1 MKIIFEKEIILHPEN
16 SKTNIFLPFKVENGF
31 DRMEIHF
38 SYTPKE
44 LDDKALS
51 LKYINAGM
59 EKYAPEKYRSG
70 YQNSEDF
77 LPVLN
82 LVTLSLDSP
91 EGYLG
96 CAHRHE
102 PEQIHIISE
111 KSSSP
116 GFVPQKPVS
125 GDWRAVVNVH
135 AVVTETCTCRLKIF
149 NTDGSEVLL

>member
-16 SKTNIFLPFKVENGF
+16 SKTNIYLPFIVETSF

-38 SYTPKE
+38 SYAPKK
-44 LDDKALS
+44 LDDEALS
-51 LKYINAGM
+51 LKYIDSGM
-59 EKYAPEKYRSG
+59 EKYAPGAYRSG
-70 YQNSEDF
+70 YQNSEEF

-96 CAHRHE
+96 CAHRHN

-111 KSSSP
+111 EFSSP
-116 GFVPQKPVS
+116 GFAHQKPVN
-125 GDWRAVVNVH
+125 GIWQAVVNVH

-149 NTDGSEVLL
+149 KADGSEVLL